1 MVNIEL
7 KLPRCKKPKSLA
19 MGNISTGQQIAD
31 RAHKIVLS
39 VLRPSAAGK
48 DLRLMNIL
56 AVHSLMTLDFTVLV
70 IHFIQF
76 LRVNNIIKTEFF
88 QKEQHK
94 HIN

>member
-1 MVNIEL
+1 MVNTEL
-7 KLPRCKKPKSLA
+7 KLPRCKKPKFLA
-19 MGNISTGQQIAD
+19 MENISTGQHD
-31 RAHKIVLS
+31 RANKIVLF

-56 AVHSLMTLDFTVLV
+56 AVHSLMPLDFTVVV

-88 QKEQHK
+88 QGEQHK